1 MMIKNQQKTN
11 NKQKKPALN
20 NYARY
25 SSIAIQMAVIIFAG
39 VFGGFKLDKLVNI
52 KFPIFTV
59 LFSLISVGLAIYFA
73 IKDLLKFK

>member
-1 MMIKNQQKTN
+1 
-11 NKQKKPALN
+11 
-20 NYARY
+20 
-25 SSIAIQMAVIIFAG
+25 MAVIIFAG